1 MLNVQATAFPFL
13 PCSLL
18 SWFTFPSGW
27 FSFQTFFS
35 GWFSFE
41 TFLSGWFT
49 FQTFLSGS
57 ISNQIFKLLV
67 RQFSVPFCAFLWISP
82 LIYFLKLQDWADQL
96 VSPSEFEVCLDILS
110 SWRPFYFSYF
120 LATFVLAPMS
130 SWLIDYN
137 HGRGKRFPA
146 KRIMLEV

>member
-27 FSFQTFFS
+27 FSFQTF
-35 GWFSFE
+35 
-41 TFLSGWFT
+41 LSC
-49 FQTFLSGS
+49 S
-57 ISNQIFKLLV
+57 IWNQIFMLLD
-67 RQFSVPFCAFLWISP
+67 REISVPFVAFLWIPP
-82 LIYFLKLQDWADQL
+82 LIYFLKLQDWADQV

-110 SWRPFYFSYF
+110 SWRPFYLSYF